1 MQPTSRIIAR
11 AFFALA
17 LLGATLTHAQS
28 PAGEYDVVVYGGTA
42 GGAIAA
48 VAAAEEG
55 RKTLLIE
62 PRQHIGGMTSGG
74 LGRTDFGDMSVI
86 GGRSKQFYERL
97 GKHYGE
103 KISWYFEP
111 HQAERVL
118 REWLAEAGVETV
130 FGSRLKA
137 VEKDGT
143 AIRSITL
150 LNGATYA
157 APVFI
162 DCSYEG
168 DLLPGAGITYTW
180 GREGRDQ
187 YGESLAGKVEY
198 CDKHQFDVPVN
209 PYDENGNVLPLIQPD
224 DGLKP
229 GDGDRKVQA
238 YNFRM
243 CLSSDPDN
251 QLPFPKPDGYDP
263 ARWEILKRY
272 LAARPGLTIDDV
284 LIVSPMPNNKTD
296 INNRGPISTDYIG
309 GSWDYP
315 EATYEEQERIWKEH
329 EDYVKGFFYFMAN
342 DPSVPKTLQDE
353 FNRWGLAKDEFTDT
367 GGWPHQLYVR
377 EARRMIGEY
386 VMRQRDLQEERTK
399 LDTIG
404 MGSYNSDSHHVQRFV
419 ADGSPLWEKGILSL
433 LNEGDV
439 QVQVTPYEMAY
450 SAFVPKKAECTNL
463 LVGST
468 FSASHVAYSSMRMEP
483 QYMIIGEAAGI
494 AASLAIAG
502 DTAVQDIDV
511 KTLQDKLHAHG
522 AVLRREDTRAPYAD
536 VRDLPGI
543 VVDDEDAV
551 TSGEWHRS
559 HGVAP
564 YVGYAYLHER
574 NAGSADTKVRYT
586 PELPND
592 GWYEVRMSYSP
603 DANRASK
610 VKVIIQTAAGQEIQ
624 FVDQRKPHGPLSPFV
639 SLGTYAFKSGKES
652 FVELQGGAD
661 AGGYIVAD
669 AVQWIPKN

>member
-1 MQPTSRIIAR
+1 MRSFPHCLPALI
-11 AFFALA
+11 ALA
-17 LLGATLTHAQS
+17 ASALSAPAETHN
-28 PAGEYDVVVYGGTA
+28 YDVVVYGGTA
-42 GGAIAA
+42 GGAVAAIAA
-48 VAAAEEG
+48 ADEG
-55 RKTLLIE
+55 RRTLLIE
-62 PRQHIGGMTSGG
+62 PRHHIGGMTSGG

-86 GGRSKQFYERL
+86 GGRAKQFYERL

-118 REWLAEAGVETV
+118 REWLEASGVTAV
-130 FGSRLKA
+130 FGSRLDR

-143 AIRSITL
+143 TIRSITL
-150 LNGATYA
+150 LNGETYA
-157 APVFI
+157 APIFI

-168 DLLPGAGITYTW
+168 DLLPRAGISYTW

-229 GDGDRKVQA
+229 GDSDKKVQA

-243 CLSSDPDN
+243 CLSSDTDN

-315 EATYEEQERIWKEH
+315 EASYAEQDRIWKEH

-377 EARRMIGEY
+377 EARRMIGDY
-386 VMRQRDLQEERTK
+386 VMRQKDLQEERTK
-399 LDTIG
+399 PDTIG

-419 ADGSPLWEKGILSL
+419 ADGSPLWEKGIPSL

-439 QVQVTPYEMAY
+439 QVPVKPYEMAY
-450 SAFVPKKAECTNL
+450 RSFVPQKAECTNL

-494 AASLAIAG
+494 AASLAIEAG
-502 DTAVQDIDV
+502 VPVQDIDV
-511 KTLQDKLHAHG
+511 KALQDKLRANG
-522 AVLRREDTRAPYAD
+522 AVLRREDTRAPYTD
-536 VRDLPGI
+536 VRDLAGI
-543 VVDDEDAV
+543 VVDDDDAV
-551 TSGEWHRS
+551 TEGEWFFSRN
-559 HGVAP
+559 AP
-564 YVGYAYLHER
+564 YYVGYEYLHEMAA
-574 NAGSADTKVRYT
+574 NSADTKARYT
-586 PELPND
+586 PDLPKD
-592 GWYEVRMSYSP
+592 GWYEVRVSYSVHE
-603 DANRASK
+603 NRATRAK
-610 VKVIIQTAAGQEIQ
+610 VLIQTAAGQEIQ
-624 FVDQRKPHGPLSPFV
+624 YVNQREQHGEHAPFL
-639 SLGTYAFKSGKES
+639 SLGTYPFKKGTSGY
-652 FVELQGGAD
+652 VEIQGGPD
-661 AGGYIVAD
+661 AGGFVIAD
-669 AVQWIPKN
+669 AVQWIPKD